1 MWPEIPSHRPK
12 NHAIQSNELDKKYC
26 VAWIAIIIGPKPWTL
41 SCPSWLMGKSCCS
54 ICKMLLVGLY
64 QILWFASLSCI
75 KILVL
80 HHVPA
85 CLRYSKY
92 MLRGS
97 SINKAW
103 RFMILHNPPLTN
115 STYVPEYPITCRKW
129 HLVPRKF
136 TLVQTIISGVW
147 ESDGFVDVAHC
158 WWFCTHCSH
167 QLLYKRGHLS
177 RNPATLVELS
187 HFCMSLSNF
196 GFEYKLGIS
205 FSSGICCR
213 CGPGWRQPGLW
224 KVDCTGTSWRT
235 IWRWVGSE
243 CMYRMIK
250 RLCWKNQGGHGG
262 VTHEF
267 RVRSLGYW
275 NVVSR

>member
-1 MWPEIPSHRPK
+1 MKSTPFHLPCWRSYMHVLLIIGMLCAVDVSPCCMFLTIAVWVTKSVDVRCTFVILWVRLSKFPCHQRTMWPEIPSHRPK
-12 NHAIQSNELDKKYC
+12 NHAIQSNELDNKYC
-26 VAWIAIIIGPKPWTL
+26 VAWIAIIIGPKPCTL

-80 HHVPA
+80 HLVPA

-115 STYVPEYPITCRKW
+115 SRYVPEYPITCRKW

-158 WWFCTHCSH
+158 WWHCWFCTHCSH

-177 RNPATLVELS
+177 RNPAAISWV
-187 HFCMSLSNF
+187 
-196 GFEYKLGIS
+196 IS
-205 FSSGICCR
+205 FLYVVLKFWFWI
-213 CGPGWRQPGLW
+213 Q
-224 KVDCTGTSWRT
+224 
-235 IWRWVGSE
+235 VG
-243 CMYRMIK
+243 Y
-250 RLCWKNQGGHGG
+250 LVQ
-262 VTHEF
+262 
-267 RVRSLGYW
+267 
-275 NVVSR
+275 